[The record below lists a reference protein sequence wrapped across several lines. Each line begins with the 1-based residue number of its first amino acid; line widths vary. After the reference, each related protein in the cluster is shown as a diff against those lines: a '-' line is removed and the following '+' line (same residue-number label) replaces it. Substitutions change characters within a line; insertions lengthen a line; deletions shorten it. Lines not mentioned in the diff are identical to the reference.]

1 MWFLATAGVSC
12 SGAKDNFSEKSDVM
26 IKCSIA
32 VPQGLFLVGAF
43 DAQASSPIQPIWDR
57 NDVSDLICVDSEAIW
72 SRIRFYFMKTGQYS
86 LRVKQAI
93 SKEAS
98 TTLRIKT
105 MPIMIWSLSNFIPD
119 TINSWFLALIQASS
133 DSSVQFNLNSTCP
146 LTCILWSK
154 CMGEPCR
161 SYSGPF

>member
-12 SGAKDNFSEKSDVM
+12 SGAKDNFSEKSDVI
-26 IKCSIA
+26 IKCPIA
-32 VPQGLFLVGAF
+32 AAQGLFLVGAF
-43 DAQASSPIQPIWDR
+43 DTQVSSPIQPIWGGT
-57 NDVSDLICVDSEAIW
+57 DVSDLIFVDLEAVW
-72 SRIRFYFMKTGQYS
+72 SRTLFYLMKTGQYS
-86 LRVKQAI
+86 LRVKQSI

-98 TTLRIKT
+98 TTLRINT

-133 DSSVQFNLNSTCP
+133 DSSVQFNLKPTCP

-154 CMGEPCR
+154 CMGEPYR
-161 SYSGPF
+161 SYLGPF